1 MVAPCLQP
9 GRCPRPSDGSIL
21 QKRSSSYEATPA
33 RGMDSP
39 SITARA
45 PFRSNSPLELLPF
58 GSRSFDFCWVRSQC
72 SQVLQ
77 GLVDC
82 DDPSIVAID
91 GDIGRP
97 EMAERVVS
105 QTVARFVRI
114 DMPINNAGVSILASI
129 SLQEKP
135 CGSISSRETTAALRG
150 SCCRECQASRAQSY
164 AGNHFASTRHASVAD
179 VAHRWAASAGP
190 PAVPHSSNRRLGRDG
205 MTASVKLAT

>member
-1 MVAPCLQP
+1 
-9 GRCPRPSDGSIL
+9 
-21 QKRSSSYEATPA
+21 
-33 RGMDSP
+33 MDSP

-114 DMPINNAGVSILASI
+114 DMPINNAGVSILAFDFLARKAMRIHQFARNDGGIARQLLPRMPSI
-129 SLQEKP
+129 A
-135 CGSISSRETTAALRG
+135 RAVLR
-150 SCCRECQASRAQSY
+150 R
-164 AGNHFASTRHASVAD
+164 
-179 VAHRWAASAGP
+179 
-190 PAVPHSSNRRLGRDG
+190 
-205 MTASVKLAT
+205 